1 MSKDQAGHQ
10 DLRGSCQGKLAEDD
24 LSINTTVLE
33 TFRGKVRA
41 SQTRFNG
48 LILQMG
54 KARPYTGDPFVMT
67 KPPPWGGLGCH
78 PVPRA
83 TAQRSSL
90 SHWPRSARAETAGEA
105 QRIPRAGRGAAREV
119 APPPGLGSLTK
130 FVNTGGG
137 GRAPLRT
144 SEQRGGASAAGRRDH
159 SPDAAKRPEA
169 QSSTPQSAA
178 SRREPGMLGHAACGV
193 RAPTVQPAGL
203 PPAPGPE

>member
-1 MSKDQAGHQ
+1 M
-10 DLRGSCQGKLAEDD
+10 
-24 LSINTTVLE
+24 
-33 TFRGKVRA
+33 RA

-54 KARPYTGDPFVMT
+54 KERPYTGDPFVMS

-78 PVPRA
+78 PVSRA

-90 SHWPRSARAETAGEA
+90 SHWPRRAGAETAGEA
-105 QRIPRAGRGAAREV
+105 RRIPSAGRGAAREV

-144 SEQRGGASAAGRRDH
+144 SERRGGARAAGRRAH

-178 SRREPGMLGHAACGV
+178 GRRGPGMLGHAACGV
-193 RAPTVQPAGL
+193 PAPAVQTAGL
-203 PPAPGPE
+203 TASPGPE